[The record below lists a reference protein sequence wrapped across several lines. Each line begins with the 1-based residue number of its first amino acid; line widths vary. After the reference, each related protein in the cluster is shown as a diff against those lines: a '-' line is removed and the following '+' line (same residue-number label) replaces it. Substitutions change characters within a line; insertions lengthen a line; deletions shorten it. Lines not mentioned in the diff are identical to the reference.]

1 MMTVSGWMLD
11 GGTRDRLDRM
21 NDELDVLIEGQKET
35 NDILREDF
43 KEILGKIDVRYPNG
57 AALA

>member
-1 MMTVSGWMLD
+1 MRIFEAMLD
-11 GGTRDRLDRM
+11 CGIRSRPDRA
-21 NDELDVLIEGQKET
+21 NDKLDVLIEGQKET

>member
-1 MMTVSGWMLD
+1 
-11 GGTRDRLDRM
+11 M
-21 NDELDVLIEGQKET
+21 NSKMDALTEGQKET